1 MKPYHR
7 RLLQARANGRA
18 KPSDTCVSRTG
29 HRHGPQMPVFDYA
42 ENLPAYCPPDPRSSA
57 TSSTTPSLCG
67 NHLSSAYRSDGCR
80 RKVRNTDSFL
90 RPLVSRHTCTILLPT
105 PRRKPTV
112 IILRMMQPAR
122 SARIMLASPYGE
134 YAHRSGVGPTSKY
147 VDD

>member
-1 MKPYHR
+1 MALR
-7 RLLQARANGRA
+7 CLVL
-18 KPSDTCVSRTG
+18 V
-29 HRHGPQMPVFDYA
+29 YA
-42 ENLPAYCPPDPRSSA
+42 ENPFAPNLSDPPNSA
-57 TSSTTPSLCG
+57 TSSTSPSLCG

-122 SARIMLASPYGE
+122 SARIMQGQSVRD
-134 YAHRSGVGPTSKY
+134 YAHRSDVRPFIED